1 MLRIFYTIRKASVL
15 MLASVAYLFILSV
28 SSANATKIV
37 WHYHDMHGEMTGA
50 PVLTDPLT
58 VIVTFLII
66 LAIGLT
72 IWVAKRN
79 DQTQK
84 KENKDGDKRILN
96 TSQ

>member
-1 MLRIFYTIRKASVL
+1 

-28 SSANATKIV
+28 SSAKATEIV

-50 PVLTDPLT
+50 PVLTDPLN
-58 VIVTFLII
+58 VIATFLII

-72 IWVAKRN
+72 IWIAKRN

-84 KENKDGDKRILN
+84 EESQAGSKTMLN